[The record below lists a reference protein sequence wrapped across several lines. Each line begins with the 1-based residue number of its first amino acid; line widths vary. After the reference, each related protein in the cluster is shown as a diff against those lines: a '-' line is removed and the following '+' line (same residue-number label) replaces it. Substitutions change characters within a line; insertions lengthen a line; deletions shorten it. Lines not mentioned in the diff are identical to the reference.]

1 MFGQKQGVII
11 LNIYKAYTLLPCAW
25 NKLVKSPVL
34 RLSFGT
40 CGKNVVIGRGFTVYG
55 PKNLHIDSDVSLGEN
70 NLIMCTRAKVIIKSN
85 VMLGPN
91 VTIITG
97 GHRIDV
103 VGRYMKSISNDEK
116 LPENDRDIVLKG
128 DNWIGANVTILKGVT
143 IGEGAVIA
151 AGAVVTKDIPAY
163 AVAMGVPAKV
173 KRMRFDD
180 KTIEIH
186 KEIIKNE
193 V

>member
-1 MFGQKQGVII
+1 MN
-11 LNIYKAYTLLPCAW
+11 LYKVYTLLPRAW
-25 NKLVKSPVL
+25 NKLVKSPVI
-34 RLSFGT
+34 RLSFGS

-55 PKNLHIDSDVSLGEN
+55 PENLLVDSFVSFGEN

-91 VTIITG
+91 LTIITG
-97 GHRIDV
+97 GHRLDV

-116 LPENDRDIVLKG
+116 LPENDRDIVFMG
-128 DNWIGANVTILKGVT
+128 DNWIGATATILKGVT
-143 IGEGAVIA
+143 IGEGAVVA
-151 AGAVVTKDIPAY
+151 AGAVVTKDIPPY

-173 KRMRFDD
+173 KRMRFDEE
-180 KTIEIH
+180 TIKVH
-186 KEIIKNE
+186 KSKIQKNE